1 MKSCQWDQKS
11 CWCCCN
17 TTKSLQVTLQW
28 MNQCLRYSYVLPHFP
43 QFFLPLPVRFTAAHV
58 SDQLFVAEGRATTT
72 KHGSTTTMYGCLS
85 FAEPFFKIAKPVFH
99 RTIGHTYIHRIILG
113 PKLYLPPSPL
123 PPYFLSLLVLGFSWP
138 LTCHSVCPQVI
149 ALRK

>member
-1 MKSCQWDQKS
+1 MKSCQWDKKS
-11 CWCCCN
+11 CWCCSN
-17 TTKSLQVTLQW
+17 STKSLQVTLQS

-43 QFFLPLPVRFTAAHV
+43 QFFLPLPVRFTAANV

-85 FAEPFFKIAKPVFH
+85 FAEPFFKIVKPVFH
-99 RTIGHTYIHRIILG
+99 WTIGHTYIELFWV
-113 PKLYLPPSPL
+113 PNCTSPSL

-149 ALRK
+149 ALQK